1 MWPAE
6 APRPTTTQ
14 SVAES
19 ADDSP
24 AGLIGTA
31 GFIENV
37 AEERK
42 VTTLAPI
49 HARRL
54 AAALLLAFAALL
66 AAPPGASAQTEV
78 WSATLT
84 AEDDLVGSFVGFN
97 RVASTNAVG
106 SLDDDNFDLAGT
118 SFTIK
123 RLGFNTP
130 ASTKPLQLILNTGLP
145 AARLPDLTL
154 HLGSDSFPLADATV
168 GTNRDAFAWTGHGL
182 SWSDTDTI
190 AARLTLR
197 TVPDAPTNL
206 TAEAGDQQLTLN
218 WTAPANDGGE
228 MITRYE
234 YEQNGSGTWTSTG
247 STAPTYTARNLTNGQ
262 PYTFRVRAVNRVGA
276 GAASAAS
283 PSVTPAREPD
293 APTGLSATAD
303 DQQLTLNWTAPA
315 NDGGEMITRY
325 EYEQDGSGTW
335 TSTGS
340 TAPTYTAR
348 NLTNGQPYTFRV
360 RAVNRIG
367 AGAASAASPSVTP
380 AREPDAPT
388 GLSATADDQQV
399 ILNWTAPASNGG
411 ATILRYEYELDFSG
425 TWTSTGSAATNYT
438 VMGLT
443 NGQFYTFRVRAVNR
457 VGAGAAS
464 GSRSATPTA
473 TLGAPDAPHSLSAT
487 PGNRQ
492 VRLNW
497 VQPSGGAAVTHYE
510 YELDLSDTWTST
522 GSTAPTYTVRNLMN
536 GQSYTFRVRA
546 VNTARQSAA
555 SNSQSTTPTATEPDA
570 PQNLSATR
578 GDQQVT
584 LRWTAPTSDGGE
596 PITRYEYEQD
606 RSGTWTST
614 DSTATS
620 YTVRSLTNGQFY
632 TFRVR
637 AVNSIGPSGASNQ
650 TTATPAPRP
659 TPPPPTKPDLEVQSP
674 SVNDNSPV
682 TGATFTLAATV
693 RNAGDG
699 EAAATTLRYFRSED
713 ATITPDD
720 TAEGT
725 AAVRRLAASATSS
738 ESIDLTAPSTA
749 GTYYYGACVDA
760 VRGESN
766 TANNRSAA
774 VAVEVETPPPPSP
787 PTVEIVGLPA
797 EVDGGSRTTLW
808 AVASDP
814 NDDPLTYEW
823 EATVGVLYQQGA
835 RIIEWTAPAATEE
848 AVEVTITVTVS
859 DGMFDATASA
869 VTTIRARE
877 PEAAPPTNPDLAVQS
892 PSVSDSR
899 PVTGATFTLAATVR
913 NAGDG
918 EAAAT
923 TLRFFRSEDATITPD
938 DTAEGTAAVRKLAAS
953 ATSSESIDL
962 TAPAPAGTYY
972 YGACVDAVPDES
984 DLTNNCSASVPI
996 TVPEPVPALPLMGQ
1010 VLFALGLMGGGGF
1023 VIGYRRPQR

>member
-1 MWPAE
+1 MWPAG
-6 APRPTTTQ
+6 APRPTTAR

-19 ADDSP
+19 AISSP

-37 AEERK
+37 TEERK

-130 ASTKPLQLILNTGLP
+130 ASAKPLQLILNTGLP

-206 TAEAGDQQLTLN
+206 TAEAGDQQ
-218 WTAPANDGGE
+218 
-228 MITRYE
+228 
-234 YEQNGSGTWTSTG
+234 
-247 STAPTYTARNLTNGQ
+247 
-262 PYTFRVRAVNRVGA
+262 V
-276 GAASAAS
+276 
-283 PSVTPAREPD
+283 
-293 APTGLSATAD
+293 
-303 DQQLTLNWTAPA
+303 TLNWTAPA

-340 TAPTYTAR
+340 TAPTYTVR
-348 NLTNGQPYTFRV
+348 NLTNGQPYTFKV
-360 RAVNRIG
+360 RAVNSMG
-367 AGAASAASPSVTP
+367 ESDASAESPSVTP

-388 GLSATADDQQV
+388 GLGATADDERVTLNWTAPASNGGAPITDYEYEQNGSGAWTSTGGTATDYTVRNLTNGQPYTFKVRAVNRVGAGAASAASPSVMPAREPNAPTGLSATADDQQV
-399 ILNWTAPASNGG
+399 TLNWTAPASNGG
-411 ATILRYEYELDFSG
+411 ATILRYEYEQDFSG

-443 NGQFYTFRVRAVNR
+443 NAQFYTFRVRAVNR
-457 VGAGAAS
+457 VGAGTAS

-492 VRLNW
+492 VMLSW

-510 YELDLSDTWTST
+510 YEQDFSGTWTST
-522 GSTAPTYTVRNLMN
+522 GGTATSYTVRNLTN

-546 VNTARQSAA
+546 VNSTGANGA
-555 SNSQSTTPTATEPDA
+555 SNSRTATPTATEPDA
-570 PQNLSATR
+570 PQNLRSTP

-584 LRWTAPTSDGGE
+584 LRWTAPASDGGE
-596 PITRYEYEQD
+596 PITHYEYEQD
-606 RSGTWTST
+606 FSGTWTST
-614 DSTATS
+614 GGTATN
-620 YTVRSLTNGQFY
+620 YTVRNLTNGQSY
-632 TFRVR
+632 TSRVR
-637 AVNSIGPSGASNQ
+637 AVNGIGESGESNQ
-650 TTATPAPRP
+650 ASATPSPRP
-659 TPPPPTKPDLEVQSP
+659 PPPPPPPPTNPDLEVQSP

-699 EAAATTLRYFRSED
+699 ESAATTLRFFRSED
-713 ATITPDD
+713 ATITTDD

-725 AAVRRLAASATSS
+725 DAVRRLAASATSS

-760 VRGESN
+760 VTGESN
-766 TANNRSAA
+766 TANNCSA
-774 VAVEVETPPPPSP
+774 AVEVE
-787 PTVEIVGLPA
+787 VE
-797 EVDGGSRTTLW
+797 
-808 AVASDP
+808 
-814 NDDPLTYEW
+814 
-823 EATVGVLYQQGA
+823 
-835 RIIEWTAPAATEE
+835 AP
-848 AVEVTITVTVS
+848 
-859 DGMFDATASA
+859 
-869 VTTIRARE
+869 
-877 PEAAPPTNPDLAVQS
+877 PPTNPDLEVQS
-892 PSVSDSR
+892 PSVSDSS
-899 PVTGATFTLAATVR
+899 PATGATFTLSATVR
-913 NAGDG
+913 NAGGG
-918 EAAAT
+918 ESAAT
-923 TLRFFRSEDATITPD
+923 TLRFFRSTNATITTA
-938 DTAEGTAAVRKLAAS
+938 DTAEGTAAVAGLAAS
-953 ATSSESIDL
+953 GRYLGSVDL
-962 TAPAPAGTYY
+962 TAPSTAGTYY

-984 DLTNNCSASVPI
+984 DITNNCSASVPV
-996 TVPEPVPALPLMGQ
+996 TVPEPVPALPLIGQ
-1010 VLFALGLMGGGGF
+1010 LLLALGLLGGGGF